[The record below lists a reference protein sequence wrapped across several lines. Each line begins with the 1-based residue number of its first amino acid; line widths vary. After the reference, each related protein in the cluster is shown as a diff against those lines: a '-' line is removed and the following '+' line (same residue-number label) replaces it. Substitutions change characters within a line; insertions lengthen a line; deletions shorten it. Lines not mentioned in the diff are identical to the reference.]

1 MDFLTNVF
9 SYKVLLPIGV
19 ILVILYSM
27 QKNNNFIRIRGIFKQ
42 YLSVFNGSI
51 IQKAFF
57 FGVPI
62 FFALSFAQL
71 GEPDQ
76 DTFDT
81 MYVVVSILITM
92 FFSVLTMLTGDN
104 SKRNETYKNVL
115 NETINCILF
124 EIVVSIFI
132 LAYGFVFQMLLEKIP
147 EVWVDVFASVFYYM
161 IFFLL
166 LNMFIIVKRFKMLNE
181 NK

>member
-1 MDFLTNVF
+1 MDVLLNLF

-19 ILVILYSM
+19 VLVVLYST
-27 QKNNNFIRIRGIFKQ
+27 QKYNNFIRIRGILAQ
-42 YLSVFNGSI
+42 YFSIFDKSVFQI
-51 IQKAFF
+51 AFF
-57 FGVPI
+57 IGVPAL
-62 FFALSFAQL
+62 FAISFAQL
-71 GEPDQ
+71 AIPQ
-76 DTFDT
+76 QTTFDT

-104 SKRNETYKNVL
+104 SKRNERYKDVL

-132 LAYGFVFQMLLEKIP
+132 LAYGFIFQMLMRKIP
-147 EVWVDVFASVFYYM
+147 ASLISVCTCVFYYM

-166 LNMFIIVKRFKMLNE
+166 LNMFIIVKRFKMLND

>member
-1 MDFLTNVF
+1 MDFLANIF
-9 SYKVLLPIGV
+9 SYKVLLPVGV
-19 ILVILYSM
+19 ILVILYSI
-27 QKNNNFIRIRGIFKQ
+27 QKNNNFIRIRGVFTQ
-42 YLSVFNGSI
+42 YLSIFNKSI
-51 IQKAFF
+51 IQIAFF

-62 FFALSFAQL
+62 LFAFSFAQL
-71 GEPDQ
+71 SEIDQ
-76 DTFDT
+76 STFET

-104 SKRNETYKNVL
+104 TKRSNTYKCVL

-132 LAYGFVFQMLLEKIP
+132 LAYGFIFQMLLEQIP
-147 EVWVDVFASVFYYM
+147 DAWVDICVGIFYYM